1 MIWLELP
8 FAKFYHSIEWVGPR
22 FALACQRSVK
32 VVVFMALEVVSL
44 LLCPEA
50 TRGTIHQDFVSLGAG
65 HPASLSCSRSHDA
78 RMLQCE
84 KEFHEAAKRNDVDE
98 MEKLLKKVKVDAKNM
113 RDQTALHFA
122 AGSGQEDA
130 VKLLLERKANVD
142 KGDKYGMNPLLIAA
156 WFGHLEVLKR
166 LVNGGGR
173 VSSQN
178 KNGLNILHCAAQRG
192 HVETVKYTLE
202 SLEDLGIEGKT
213 NAEKTPYL
221 LAAEYGQLAVLELLM
236 DYKCAQDVSD
246 GEKNTAIHLAAK
258 SGHMLSLEHL
268 LEKGPGRTLDF
279 VNSQNANGNT
289 ALHLAAEGGH
299 LECVRMLL
307 DCEAICDINALNNES
322 MNALHMAAKHGHEQI
337 AKLLIDETI
346 DINAISTKQASPLHL
361 AVQNNYPIIVTFLV
375 EAEANIN
382 LVDCRNQT
390 ALHIAAETGFQESA
404 DLLLA
409 AGTDLTLLDKQKKS
423 CLEVA
428 ARANQVNLVDM
439 IIKADR
445 YFTRRKQEEGNE
457 ESVLGA
463 VTFRPDRRA
472 ETQHLRS
479 VLWDLARD
487 KLRPEEW
494 QQLATHWKF
503 TEAQIQAI
511 QQQWEGKKTYK
522 EHAHRM
528 LLVWL
533 HGVLEFNENP
543 IKALYEGLVGI
554 GRRDLA
560 DLMRRKAH
568 EEHVA
573 GKKCTVS

>member
-1 MIWLELP
+1 M
-8 FAKFYHSIEWVGPR
+8 S
-22 FALACQRSVK
+22 K
-32 VVVFMALEVVSL
+32 VVPSCRVYGSGRSSL
-44 LLCPEA
+44 LLCS
-50 TRGTIHQDFVSLGAG
+50 RLHGTHRDCVSLSV
-65 HPASLSCSRSHDA
+65 PVPSLTRRA
-78 RMLQCE
+78 ETMLQCE

-142 KGDKYGMNPLLIAA
+142 KADKYGMNPLLIAA

-178 KNGLNILHCAAQRG
+178 K
-192 HVETVKYTLE
+192 
-202 SLEDLGIEGKT
+202 
-213 NAEKTPYL
+213 AEKTPYL

-258 SGHMLSLEHL
+258 NGHMLSLEHL

-279 VNSQNANGNT
+279 VNSQNVNGNT

-409 AGTDLTLLDKQKKS
+409 AGTDLVVLDKQKKS

-445 YFTRRKQEEGNE
+445 YFTRRKQEDGNNE

>member
-1 MIWLELP
+1 M
-8 FAKFYHSIEWVGPR
+8 S
-22 FALACQRSVK
+22 K
-32 VVVFMALEVVSL
+32 VVPSCRVYGSGRSSL
-44 LLCPEA
+44 LLCS
-50 TRGTIHQDFVSLGAG
+50 RLHGTHRDCVSLSV
-65 HPASLSCSRSHDA
+65 PVPSLTRRA
-78 RMLQCE
+78 ETMLQCE

-142 KGDKYGMNPLLIAA
+142 KADKYGMNPLLIAA

-192 HVETVKYTLE
+192 HVETVTYTLE

-258 SGHMLSLEHL
+258 NGHMLSLEHL

-279 VNSQNANGNT
+279 VNSQNVNGNT

-409 AGTDLTLLDKQKKS
+409 AGTDLVVLDKQKKS

-445 YFTRRKQEEGNE
+445 YFTRRKQEDGNNE

>member
-1 MIWLELP
+1 MDDEL
-8 FAKFYHSIEWVGPR
+8 AADDE
-22 FALACQRSVK
+22 
-32 VVVFMALEVVSL
+32 
-44 LLCPEA
+44 
-50 TRGTIHQDFVSLGAG
+50 T
-65 HPASLSCSRSHDA
+65 
-78 RMLQCE
+78 MLQCE

-142 KGDKYGMNPLLIAA
+142 KADKYGMNPLLIAA

-192 HVETVKYTLE
+192 HVETVTYTLE

-258 SGHMLSLEHL
+258 NGHMLSLEHL

-279 VNSQNANGNT
+279 VNSQNVNGNT

-382 LVDCRNQT
+382 LVDC
-390 ALHIAAETGFQESA
+390 
-404 DLLLA
+404 
-409 AGTDLTLLDKQKKS
+409 QKKS

-445 YFTRRKQEEGNE
+445 YFTRRKQEDGNNE